1 MSRSYNPAAAAYA
14 RMNLDEFAALE
25 GQQEQQEKSKG
36 LLSKTSMNKSSYMD
50 YKNPAVRIAKRMQGI
65 RQYREDINGTE

>member
-36 LLSKTSMNKSSYMD
+36 LLSKTSMNKNSYMD

-65 RQYREDINGTE
+65 RQYREDVNGTK

>member
-36 LLSKTSMNKSSYMD
+36 LLSKTSMNKNSYMD
-50 YKNPAVRIAKRMQGI
+50 
-65 RQYREDINGTE
+65 